1 MTFRLFAHA
10 VRPLELSTPE
20 WVLAES
26 GQHTFPSNPTSSMGP
41 SHQHHVAQSDP
52 MMPSMF
58 PMKTLVVGEMRM
70 QLSVMTKAG
79 NDSNECTTEASAVKD
94 VQSMASNSM
103 TALTGSES
111 SA

>member
-1 MTFRLFAHA
+1 
-10 VRPLELSTPE
+10 
-20 WVLAES
+20 
-26 GQHTFPSNPTSSMGP
+26 
-41 SHQHHVAQSDP
+41 
-52 MMPSMF
+52 
-58 PMKTLVVGEMRM
+58 MKTLVVGEMRM